1 MKRHTLFQISPH
13 STDVTT
19 LKQTLSAPMQAHYQG
34 LLEQMQRQLGQLVSV
49 SHYAYRITNTNYLKV
64 RFTGVQEEVES
75 QFYVLITLIGY
86 TEFPALDENA
96 TRANVYLTDTTDAFW
111 LIELLKADLT
121 KPTNIVETEAESEEV
136 DG

>member
-13 STDVTT
+13 STDVAT
-19 LKQTLSAPMQAHYQG
+19 LKQTLSASMQEHYQG

-86 TEFPALDENA
+86 TEFPTLDQNA

-111 LIELLKADLT
+111 LIELLKADLAQRADT
-121 KPTNIVETEAESEEV
+121 AETESKTEEV

>member
-13 STDVTT
+13 STDVVA
-19 LKQTLSAPMQAHYQG
+19 LKQTLSETMQTHYQG
-34 LLEQMQRQLGQLVSV
+34 LFEQMRNQLGQLVSV

-64 RFTGVQEEVES
+64 RFTGVREEVES

-86 TEFPALDENA
+86 TEFPALDGNA

-111 LIELLKADLT
+111 LIELLKADLAKSADT
-121 KPTNIVETEAESEEV
+121 KEMEASN
-136 DG
+136 D

>member
-13 STDVTT
+13 STDVAT
-19 LKQTLSAPMQAHYQG
+19 LKQALSVPMQEHYQG

-64 RFTGVQEEVES
+64 RFTGMRDEVES

-86 TEFPALDENA
+86 TEFPAIDGNA

-111 LIELLKADLT
+111 LIELLKADLAKSADT
-121 KPTNIVETEAESEEV
+121 KEMEASN
-136 DG
+136 D

>member
-13 STDVTT
+13 NTDVAT
-19 LKQTLSAPMQAHYQG
+19 LKQTLSAPMQTHYQG
-34 LLEQMQRQLGQLVSV
+34 LFEQMQRHLGQLVSV
-49 SHYAYRITNTNYLKV
+49 SHYVYRITNTNYLKV
-64 RFTGVQEEVES
+64 RFTGVREEVER
-75 QFYVLITLIGY
+75 QFYVQITLIGY

-111 LIELLKADLT
+111 LIELLKADLAKAAYT
-121 KPTNIVETEAESEEV
+121 AEIEAEAEEA